1 MLYAILI
8 HGCESA
14 AAAWES
20 GVEEDIL
27 ERHADLRDDLQTQ
40 GRLGTVLR
48 LMPDV
53 ATTVRRAEGL
63 HPLVTDGPFAQTK
76 EQLMG
81 LYVVECETVEEA
93 THMAHR
99 LAFETG
105 VFEIRPINWY
115 DPGVIAARVP
125 QV

>member
-8 HGCESA
+8 YGSESA
-14 AAAWES
+14 AAAWAPD
-20 GVEEDIL
+20 VEEDLL

-48 LMPDV
+48 LMPDA
-53 ATTVRRAEGL
+53 ATTVRRAGDI
-63 HPLVTDGPFAQTK
+63 HPLVTDGPFAETK

-93 THMAHR
+93 THAAHR
-99 LAFETG
+99 LAFDTG
-105 VFEIRPINWY
+105 VFEIRPITWY
-115 DPGVIAARVP
+115 APGAIPARIP

>member
-8 HGCESA
+8 YGSESA
-14 AAAWES
+14 VAASAPDA
-20 GVEEDIL
+20 EEEML
-27 ERHADLRDDLQTQ
+27 ERHTDLRDDLQAQ

-48 LMPDV
+48 LMPDMV
-53 ATTVRRAEGL
+53 TTVRRAGDM
-63 HPLVTDGPFAQTK
+63 HPLVTDGPFAETR

-81 LYVVECETVEEA
+81 LYTVECETVEEA
-93 THMAHR
+93 THAVHR

-105 VFEIRPINWY
+105 VFEIRPITWY
-115 DPGVIAARVP
+115 DPGVIPARIP